1 MQVVKK
7 VGSREEGREER
18 EGGRGEE
25 GRKEGERRKER
36 FKKWAHPV
44 AAQQRLI
51 SMQYFDFKL
60 FLAWL
65 LLYSLL
71 HT

>member
-1 MQVVKK
+1 ME
-7 VGSREEGREER
+7 GRGEGREESEEDWNAER
-18 EGGRGEE
+18 ERKGGRRE
-25 GRKEGERRKER
+25 KTKIF
-36 FKKWAHPV
+36 FKGAHPI
-44 AAQQRLI
+44 AAEQRLI
-51 SMQYFDFKL
+51 YMHYFDFKL